1 MTSIKISEFSLT
13 CGVSKLWQSINNY
26 IKYNKKIIT
35 IYFSEILHGNKVP
48 QTALKLCNRGDQP
61 WYRQPPSYQI
71 VKVSITVF
79 MFILFP
85 LTAHKQFHIDVES
98 IVTMPVN
105 LLVWC
110 DSLSDMIKMVEMT
123 TKINNP

>member
-1 MTSIKISEFSLT
+1 
-13 CGVSKLWQSINNY
+13 
-26 IKYNKKIIT
+26 
-35 IYFSEILHGNKVP
+35 
-48 QTALKLCNRGDQP
+48 
-61 WYRQPPSYQI
+61 
-71 VKVSITVF
+71 